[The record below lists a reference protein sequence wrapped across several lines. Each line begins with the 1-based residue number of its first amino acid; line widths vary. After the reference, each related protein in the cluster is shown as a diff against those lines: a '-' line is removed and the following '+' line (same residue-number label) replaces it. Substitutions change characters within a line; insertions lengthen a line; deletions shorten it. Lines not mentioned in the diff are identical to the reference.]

1 MAGEY
6 KKKLSKAINMLP
18 LTYQTEYKEA
28 LRKNKFNLEIYVPQ
42 NLMSKKTNSTRNYLR
57 NKIIEFDDNYQEEK
71 DILEGITKETKNF
84 SKKYQ
89 RLIIDEE
96 DKDGRN
102 RFLKIYGQEIED
114 YKDKGY
120 DMNKVFTK
128 RNMFEASLLLEDAKK
143 FAMIMKNSDPKIMK
157 KEKDFLKMFKAN
169 VFKQNK
175 KMGRKPGK
183 KAYRPSQIG
192 KLPPIQESYQSIE
205 ADNLKLNYDILQTE
219 KTFADLSFKN
229 DEVNE
234 LNSDSKTIHQ
244 SDNVIDISKYKKRK
258 KKPSQALSQED
269 LFISSKGMKIV
280 LNPIDQNQFSLRKY
294 SITKKRQKKKSNKQT
309 IKLLEVVDNT
319 QERTELAYLYDGL
332 QKGSY
337 QTEAPKIQ
345 AYLSKYKNKKIDPLK

>member
-1 MAGEY
+1 MAAEY
-6 KKKLSKAINMLP
+6 KKKLGKAISMLP

-28 LRKNKFNLEIYVPQ
+28 LRKYKFNLEIYVPQ

-120 DMNKVFTK
+120 DMNQVLTK
-128 RNMFEASLLLEDAKK
+128 RNMFEASLLLEDRRR
-143 FAMIMKNSDPKIMK
+143 FAMIIQNSDPKIIK
-157 KEKDFLKMFKAN
+157 KEKDFLKMFNAN

-175 KMGRKPGK
+175 KMGRKPGN
-183 KAYRPSQIG
+183 KASRPSQIG
-192 KLPPIQESYQSIE
+192 KLPPIQESNQTIE

-219 KTFADLSFKN
+219 KTFADMSFKN

-234 LNSDSKTIHQ
+234 LNSYSKTIQQ
-244 SDNVIDISKYKKRK
+244 SDNIIDISKYKKSK
-258 KKPSQALSQED
+258 KKPSQTLSQED
-269 LFISSKGMKIV
+269 LFISSKGMKII
-280 LNPIDQNQFSLRKY
+280 LKPIDQNGFSPR
-294 SITKKRQKKKSNKQT
+294 KKKNKKNRSNKQK
-309 IKLLEVVDNT
+309 IKLLEEVDNT
-319 QERTELAYLYDGL
+319 QEQAELAYLYDGL
-332 QKGSY
+332 QKGTY

-345 AYLSKYKNKKIDPLK
+345 AYLNKYKNKKIDPLK